1 MHRRDEAWKNLVA
14 GALGGLAGSWVMT
27 QYMSVQQK
35 TVRRARQEIQEE
47 AWRAFEMR
55 RKASGEISQRVEAD
69 CAGERNRQDHP
80 TQHDE
85 RTAKVAKV
93 ISEKVFRRKLNER
106 QVRIAGPAVHYAFG
120 TLMGA
125 WYGVLAELTPVATSG
140 MGTFYGAAVWLGA
153 DEIALP
159 VLRLS
164 SSPFQD
170 PVSQQAGALG
180 AHAVY
185 GISMELVRRGLL
197 TALGAEERHQSD
209 REQRRAA

>member
-1 MHRRDEAWKNLVA
+1 MHHREDAWKNLVA
-14 GALGGLAGSWVMT
+14 GAVGGLAASWVMT
-27 QYMSVQQK
+27 QFMSAQQK
-35 TVRRARQEIQEE
+35 TLRRARQEKEE
-47 AWRAFEMR
+47 RAWRALEMR
-55 RKASGEISQRVEAD
+55 RQAAIAAGQTESYDGTHQQTTRVR
-69 CAGERNRQDHP
+69 GQP
-80 TQHDE
+80 
-85 RTAKVAKV
+85 TAKVATV

-140 MGTFYGAAVWLGA
+140 LGTVYGAAVWLGA

-164 SSPFQD
+164 SSPFEH
-170 PVSQQAGALG
+170 PVSQHVGALG

-197 TALGAEERHQSD
+197 TAMGTEEKRQPVRD
-209 REQRRAA
+209 QRRVA